1 MNEVKEL
8 QSKVLQELKQ
18 GPASLA
24 DLTLTLHVDQ
34 KELGKAVRG
43 LREDELIELKSG
55 VYHYSYL
62 STPPKEIERPIQSIE
77 KQKSVSSPLDA
88 EFQLLEERLKKPEV
102 KDLELKTQVLEKLEP
117 MLSGDIG
124 QVLLAIRDDLKG
136 VAGV

>member
-1 MNEVKEL
+1 MAAIKEL
-8 QSKVLQELKQ
+8 QNKVLQELKQ

-43 LREDELIELKSG
+43 LREDELIELKGG
-55 VYHYSYL
+55 VYH
-62 STPPKEIERPIQSIE
+62 STVWKAVIPALVETHPMKDSPI
-77 KQKSVSSPLDA
+77 DH

-124 QVLLAIRDDLKG
+124 RVLLAIRDDLKG

>member
-1 MNEVKEL
+1 MAEIEEL
-8 QSKVLQELKQ
+8 QSKVLKELKQ

-34 KELGKAVRG
+34 DELRKAVRG
-43 LREDELIELKSG
+43 LREDELIELKGG
-55 VYHYSYL
+55 VYH
-62 STPPKEIERPIQSIE
+62 STVWKAVIPALVETHPMKE
-77 KQKSVSSPLDA
+77 SPLDA

-124 QVLLAIRDDLKG
+124 KVLLAIRDDLKG